1 MSVLADAC
9 IQKIY
14 LDLMIKKTIA
24 SFLFALM
31 LVSGVSA
38 KDYTKWVNPNIGT
51 AHSRWFF
58 YTPAALPF
66 GMAKGAPSTNGS
78 YGNQDGW
85 QAVGYDARH
94 NTIEGF
100 ACAHEFQVGG
110 LLVMPT
116 VGNLQLE
123 PGEVDKPESGYR
135 SSFDKA
141 DEYATAGYYSV
152 KLKDYGIKAE
162 LTATERVVIQRFT
175 FPKSG
180 LSHIIFD
187 IGRKMGES
195 GPVVDA
201 NVVINSDGSLQG
213 KVITLPA
220 YVQKYQ
226 RGAQVPIYFYATVSK
241 KPKSC
246 CTFST
251 STSKAGA
258 YLDFDTEEGETVEV
272 KVAVSYTSEE
282 GAKRN
287 YDAEAVNLDFDTAHK
302 RATEAWNECLGR
314 IDVEGNNEAN
324 LTKFYTGLFHAM
336 LGRGVASDVDGKYPR
351 NDGSVGQIELVNGK
365 PKCHLYNTDSMWG
378 SYWNLTLLWA
388 LAYPERYNDFIAGQ
402 LLVYKD
408 TGWLGDG
415 IANSRYVSGMG
426 TNFISLVTAA
436 AYNCGLRN
444 YDVKLAYE
452 AALKNELGWDGR
464 PDGAGKSDT
473 KVFLDRGYSPYIMS
487 NNGEG
492 DELHRDG
499 SPFGASHT
507 LENSFTAY
515 AVSQFAKAMG
525 KSSDYK
531 KLQKLSQGW
540 RLLFDSETGFIRP
553 RDINGDFVTPFDP
566 SAPWI
571 GFQEGNAYQYTFF
584 VPHDVAGLAKAI
596 GVDRFNAR
604 LDSVFTD
611 SRKAVFGGGTT
622 INAFAGLS
630 GVYNHGNQPCL
641 HIPWMFNFTGRPDLS
656 QKWVRIICDEFYGT
670 EEIHGYGYGQDED
683 QGQLGAWYVMASI
696 GLFDVKGLSDQH
708 PSYQIGSPLFDKVT
722 VKVPG
727 RPVFVIDAENNGSEN
742 YYIQSATLNGR
753 NLKTLSLPYSDLLKG
768 GTLCLKLAGTPVK
781 K

>member
-1 MSVLADAC
+1 MKKSAVL
-9 IQKIY
+9 
-14 LDLMIKKTIA
+14 L
-24 SFLFALM
+24 FLI
-31 LVSGVSA
+31 LVCAAAGHA
-38 KDYTKWVNPNIGT
+38 KDFTRWVNPNIGT

-58 YTPAALPF
+58 YTPASLPF

-78 YGNQDGW
+78 YGNKDGW
-85 QAVGYDARH
+85 EAVGYDARH

-116 VGNLQLE
+116 VGQLQLE

-135 SSFDKA
+135 SSFDRA
-141 DEYATAGYYSV
+141 DEHATAGYYSV
-152 KLKDYGIKAE
+152 MLKDYGVKAE
-162 LTATERVVIQRFT
+162 LTATQRVVMQRFT
-175 FPKSG
+175 FPKSR
-180 LSHIIFD
+180 LSHIILD
-187 IGRKMGES
+187 MGRRMGES

-201 NVVINSDGSLQG
+201 HMKVNDDGSFQG
-213 KVITLPA
+213 TVITLPA

-241 KPKSC
+241 TPKSC
-246 CTFST
+246 CTFGT
-251 STSKAGA
+251 ATSKAGV
-258 YLDFDTEEGETVEV
+258 YLDFDTDEGETIEV

-287 YDAEAVNLDFDTAHK
+287 YEAEAKDLTFDEAHR
-302 RATEAWNECLGR
+302 RATAAWNECLGR
-314 IDVEGNNEAN
+314 IDVETTNEAN

-351 NDGSVGQIELVNGK
+351 NDGTVGQIPLVNGK

-388 LAYPERYNDFIAGQ
+388 LAYPERYTDFVAGQ
-402 LLVYKD
+402 MLVYKD
-408 TGWLGDG
+408 TGWFGDG
-415 IANSRYVSGMG
+415 LACSRYVSGMG
-426 TNFISLVTAA
+426 TNFIGLVSAA
-436 AYNCGLRN
+436 AYNCGLVKN
-444 YDVKLAYE
+444 DVDAVYE
-452 AALKNELGWDGR
+452 ASLKNELGWENR

-473 KVFLDRGYSPYIMS
+473 KAFLDHGYSPYILS
-487 NNGEG
+487 DGGAG

-507 LENSFTAY
+507 LENCFTAY
-515 AVSQFAKAMG
+515 AVSQFAKALG
-525 KSSDYK
+525 KTSDYK
-531 KLQKLSQGW
+531 KLLKLSEGW
-540 RLLFDSETGFIRP
+540 RLLFDKSTGFIRP
-553 RDINGDFVTPFDP
+553 RDAKGEFVTPFDP
-566 SAPWI
+566 AAPWI

-584 VPHDVAGLAKAI
+584 VPHDPVGLAKAL
-596 GVDRFNAR
+596 GKNRFNAR

-630 GVYNHGNQPCL
+630 GIYNHGNQPCL
-641 HIPWMFNFTGRPDLS
+641 HIPWMFCFTGRPDLT

-670 EEIHGYGYGQDED
+670 EAIHGYGYGQDED
-683 QGQLGAWYVMASI
+683 QGQLGAWYVMSAL

-708 PSYQIGSPLFDKVT
+708 PSYQIGSTLFDRVT

-727 RPVFVIDAENNGSEN
+727 RPAFVIEAQGNGPEN

-753 NLKTLSLPYSDLLKG
+753 KMSTLSLPYSDLKKG
-768 GTLCLKLAGTPVK
+768 GTLRLQMGNKPANK